1 MVTLKV
7 GKRDHIAVHLP
18 AALVRWMEAN
28 AATNGC
34 SLSREIERMLLAC
47 ALADEPDSPTGAGA
61 GLRTPMEV
69 LMTPLAFG
77 KHVIFTPELP
87 CSVIRWL
94 RKNAATNRLS
104 VPREMQRLLLTRALA
119 EEKEKQS
126 RARVDERMQTAREEA
141 GAVR

>member
-1 MVTLKV
+1 MVKLTV
-7 GKRDHIAVHLP
+7 GKRQLITVHLP

-34 SLSREIERMLLAC
+34 SLSREMERMLLAC
-47 ALADEPDSPTGAGA
+47 ALAEEPPPPDGR

-77 KHVIFTPELP
+77 KHVFFTVELP

-94 RKNAATNRLS
+94 RKNATTHHLS

-119 EEKEKQS
+119 EEKEKKALAQAD
-126 RARVDERMQTAREEA
+126 RRMQAAREEA
-141 GAVR
+141 GALR